1 MNLLLINMNLL
12 VINTILLVIN
22 MYLLVINTILLVINM
37 SLLVINMNL
46 SSREKKFD
54 HTAIVQISVRLLIIR
69 IGMIRWG
76 NIRTLLAMV
85 KYTC

>member
-22 MYLLVINTILLVINM
+22 MN
-37 SLLVINMNL
+37 LLVINMNL

-76 NIRTLLAMV
+76 NIRTLLAML